1 MKFAH
6 THPLTHPALRP
17 LAIGC
22 LGVAAL
28 TASSY
33 ISVPMYPV
41 PVTLQ
46 TMTVLLMG
54 ALFGPRMGAA
64 IVLSW
69 LALSMTG
76 APVLAGGKSG
86 LMAFAGPTAGY
97 LAAFPLAAFLAGHLP
112 KGDRLAAHGVRLAG
126 FLGLHALI
134 LTLGWA
140 WLSGFVGA
148 ETAFATGVVP
158 FLIGSLLKSGLAAG
172 IYAAWKGTDKQ
183 GRAH

>member
-1 MKFAH
+1 MKLACAR
-6 THPLTHPALRP
+6 TSPPSALRP
-17 LAIGC
+17 LAIGL

-41 PVTLQ
+41 PMTLQ

-69 LALSMTG
+69 LTLSMTG
-76 APVLAGGKSG
+76 APVLADGKSG
-86 LMAFAGPTAGY
+86 LVAFAGPTAGY
-97 LAAFPLAAFLAGHLP
+97 LAAFPLAAFLAGYLP
-112 KGDRLAAHGVRLAG
+112 RGDRLAAHSLRLAG
-126 FLGLHALI
+126 FLGLHALV
-134 LTLGWA
+134 LSLGWA

-158 FLIGSLLKSGLAAG
+158 FLIGSLLKSGLATG
-172 IYAAWKGTDKQ
+172 ISAAWKGTDKQ
-183 GRAH
+183 RREH